1 MIILKKSSM
10 IVGTMSLMALGGY
23 GAWCMYKKMNPECA
37 NKVKNDMKKMT
48 RNVEKS
54 IEDMM

>member
-1 MIILKKSSM
+1 MKKGSIIAGS
-10 IVGTMSLMALGGY
+10 IVLSALGGY
-23 GAWCMYKKMNPECA
+23 GAWCAYKKMNPHCA
-37 NKVKNDMKKMT
+37 NEMKKNMKQMT

>member
-1 MIILKKSSM
+1 MKKSSM
-10 IVGTMSLMALGGY
+10 IAGSIMLTALGGY
-23 GAWCMYKKMNPECA
+23 GAWCVYKKMNPHGA
-37 NKVKNDMKKMT
+37 YKVKKDMKQMT

>member
-1 MIILKKSSM
+1 MRKSSM
-10 IVGTMSLMALGGY
+10 IAGSLVLTALGGY
-23 GAWCMYKKMNPECA
+23 GAWCVYKKMQPQCA
-37 NKVKNDMKKMT
+37 NKLKSDMMKAT

>member
-1 MIILKKSSM
+1 MKKSS
-10 IVGTMSLMALGGY
+10 IIAGSLMLTAITGY
-23 GAWCMYKKMNPECA
+23 GAWCAYKKMMPHSA
-37 NKVKNDMKKMT
+37 RGMKQDMKKMT

>member
-1 MIILKKSSM
+1 MKKSTLIGSM
-10 IVGTMSLMALGGY
+10 SIMALSGY
-23 GAWCMYKKMNPECA
+23 GAWCIYKKMNPKCA
-37 NKVKNDMKKMT
+37 HDIKNNMKKAT

>member
-1 MIILKKSSM
+1 MKKGSIIAGS
-10 IVGTMSLMALGGY
+10 IVLTALGGY
-23 GAWCMYKKMNPECA
+23 GAWCAYKKMNPHCA
-37 NKVKNDMKKMT
+37 NEMKKDMKQMT